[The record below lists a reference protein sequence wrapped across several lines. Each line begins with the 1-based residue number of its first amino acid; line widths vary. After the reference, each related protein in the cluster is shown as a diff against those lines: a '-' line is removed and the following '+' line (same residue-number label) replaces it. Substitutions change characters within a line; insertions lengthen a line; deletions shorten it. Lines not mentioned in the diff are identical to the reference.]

1 MLTPLNH
8 SSLSLEIKRQ
18 HSGSF
23 RTWVI
28 WVISG
33 IIRSPYS
40 ACPLCVWKWKNS
52 RQHCL
57 SSFIASL
64 PHSWIGEESGW
75 VHGSQEEA
83 ASLSI
88 QILPSISNK
97 AHFFFCIIK
106 YFFFDQRWEAL
117 VHSNSLACSGRLSEM
132 QTLSLVAIL
141 KKKEALKLI
150 TSVWVKSINST
161 ILELTKCHLFLF
173 LLYQHYYEHLLSTY
187 TTASGLRK
195 YLL

>member
-1 MLTPLNH
+1 
-8 SSLSLEIKRQ
+8 
-18 HSGSF
+18 
-23 RTWVI
+23 
-28 WVISG
+28 
-33 IIRSPYS
+33 
-40 ACPLCVWKWKNS
+40 
-52 RQHCL
+52 
-57 SSFIASL
+57 
-64 PHSWIGEESGW
+64 
-75 VHGSQEEA
+75 
-83 ASLSI
+83 
-88 QILPSISNK
+88 
-97 AHFFFCIIK
+97 
-106 YFFFDQRWEAL
+106 
-117 VHSNSLACSGRLSEM
+117 M